1 MTPEQARKL
10 EEVYQWVQDRK
21 VIQLTTPVDDISK
34 ANIGALV
41 YVSPG
46 STTKTQSVA
55 VSSTPTNINVPAAY
69 AKTVVVSLNGVQYE
83 LPSLI

>member
-55 VSSTPTNINVPAAY
+55 VSSTPSNISVPAAY
-69 AKTVVVSLNGVQYE
+69 IKTVVVTINGVQYE